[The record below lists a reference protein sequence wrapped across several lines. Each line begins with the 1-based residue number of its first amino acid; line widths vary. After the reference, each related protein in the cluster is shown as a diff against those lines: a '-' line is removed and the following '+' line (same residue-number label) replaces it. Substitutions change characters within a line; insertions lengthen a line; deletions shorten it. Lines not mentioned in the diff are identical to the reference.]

1 MKIETL
7 KALIKETF
15 ASDNLTTVMPGD
27 TQALMTR
34 VMKVIDLYEEDN
46 ATPIPNPFMP
56 TPGFIVE
63 DEVPYASICACNP
76 KNGGSGVCGC
86 TMGNTLVKRPVDM
99 RTTTT
104 APITHFPGGTVT
116 LTN

>member
-7 KALIKETF
+7 KSLIKDAFE
-15 ASDNLTTVMPGD
+15 SDNLTIVMPGD
-27 TQALMTR
+27 TQALMKR

-46 ATPIPNPFMP
+46 DTPIPNPFTP

-86 TMGNTLVKRPVDM
+86 IMGNKLVKIPLDM

-104 APITHFPGGTVT
+104 APITFFPGGTVT